1 MQKIE
6 IWGWDKKVRTMLRF
20 IKQGDIFCFEF
31 KEKNYCFGRIIV
43 KVTTGHLAEI
53 LDCVSDKPFIDINSI
68 EKAQR
73 IGEPV
78 ILDSYG
84 LFDRKAEGEW
94 RIVGHQ
100 EDYKPQDF
108 YDIFMTFGI
117 GDDWKRCD
125 LYGNVTK
132 ITKEEHF
139 RYILISPKGN
149 NQVEELVQN
158 HIGDLKEI

>member
-1 MQKIE
+1 MQKIK

-20 IKQGDIFCFEF
+20 IKSGDIFCFKF
-31 KEKNYCFGRIIV
+31 NNQSYCFGRIIV

-53 LDCVSDKPFIDINSI
+53 LDCISNKPCIDVNNI

-73 IGEPV
+73 IGVPI

-94 RIVGHQ
+94 RVIGHQ
-100 EDYKPQDF
+100 EDYKAHDF
-108 YDIFMTFGI
+108 DNIFLTYGI
-117 GDDWKRCD
+117 GDDWSRRD

-139 RYILISPKGN
+139 KYIRVSPKGN
-149 NQVEELVQN
+149 SQVKELVQE
-158 HIGDLKEI
+158 HIDDFKEI